1 VILLLLGHVVMAVV
15 LFMVLVE
22 IFALRACRRVWQVR
36 LRNRRI
42 LGAVSTL
49 LSLVAQLLDGLASI
63 VF

>member
-1 VILLLLGHVVMAVV
+1 MILLLLGHVVMAVV